1 MGKMGTYRTSD
12 IYIASYMLS
21 KGLQLE
27 GIGRNNSQRCD
38 FIFIDREDRPD
49 LVRAF
54 MCGQAEGNIPDF
66 IYHLKRAKR
75 LLYSV
80 EV

>member
-1 MGKMGTYRTSD
+1 MKMNGKYQTSD
-12 IYIASYMLS
+12 LYAAAYLLS
-21 KGLQLE
+21 MGLKLLDVD
-27 GIGRNNSQRCD
+27 RSDRRRCN
-38 FIFIDREDRPD
+38 FVFLDREDRRD

-54 MCGQAEGNIPDF
+54 MCGQAHGNLPDF
-66 IYHLKRAKR
+66 VYHLKRAKR